1 MIWEEKGTHLIDT
14 QYTHWAGPHLED
26 GHFTLL
32 RVFTL
37 FSFAK

>member
-14 QYTHWAGPHLED
+14 QYTHWVAPRLED

-32 RVFTL
+32 YFV
-37 FSFAK
+37 